1 VLQPPE
7 QAPTSVPDEGAD
19 GKLRRTMSL
28 QQVLFLGVGGQ
39 IGSGWLFA
47 MLYAAGAAGPAAII
61 SWLIG
66 GALIMLIALAW
77 MEVGSALP
85 RSGAIVRYPYLTHGG
100 LTGWIMGFSY
110 WIANISLPAIEAL
123 AVITYLGDAFSGLG
137 MLEVKDGVSVLTWP
151 TGIFT
156 AIGLMV
162 LFYFINAFGVRLL
175 SEANRWVTWWKII
188 VPSATFVLLLFVFNS
203 SNYTAHGFFPGGG
216 GSVFETVA
224 VSGIAFALM
233 GFRGVIDFSG
243 EVVNPRRTIPLGT
256 VGCVLIPLAVYLALQ
271 IAFIGAVN
279 WGDAGIS
286 VGDWSALGGSNW
298 ADGPLLHALRASSL
312 AALGAFATVLL
323 IDAIV
328 SPGAA
333 GYIYLGTAARVG
345 FGLSVHGYLPKA
357 FQKTNKHG
365 IPWVS
370 TVVTFVVGCVFFLP
384 APSWYRLVGF
394 ISAAMVLSALMAAV
408 CLPVMRRHAPS
419 LPRPFVLR
427 QPKLWAPLGF
437 LAAAAIM
444 YWAGYVTLVNLTV
457 VTFAGLAVYGA
468 HYAPHR
474 GWIPRRTGLA
484 MSAVYLAAWFYV
496 TDKGGWFLAT
506 GTESAH
512 GSWSFTVYC
521 AASTAVVVAYVAV
534 VWWLADAEGRQHT
547 RAGFWLVFL
556 LLATLPVSY
565 VGEFGPV
572 KDLAFPV
579 GTLMELAVALVAY
592 YWGVASGF
600 GTEELHKQVALEV
613 NREAAEAAA
622 VSRPAAEAVAAD

>member
-1 VLQPPE
+1 MLQSPE
-7 QAPTSVPDEGAD
+7 QSQQTAPDEGAD
-19 GKLRRTMSL
+19 GRLRRTMSL

-77 MEVGSALP
+77 MEVGAALP

-123 AVITYLGDAFSGLG
+123 AVITYLGSAFPGLDL
-137 MLEVKDGVSVLTWP
+137 MEVKAGVSVLTWP
-151 TGIFT
+151 AGVL
-156 AIGLMV
+156 AGIGLMI
-162 LFYFINAFGVRLL
+162 LFYLINTFGVRLL

-203 SNYTAHGFFPGGG
+203 SNYTAQGFFPGGG

-256 VGCVLIPLAVYLALQ
+256 IGCVLIPLAVYLALQ

-279 WGDAGIS
+279 WHDAGLS
-286 VGDWSALGGSNW
+286 VGNWSGLGGSSW
-298 ADGPLLHALRASSL
+298 ADGPLLHALRASSM

-323 IDAIV
+323 IDAVV
-328 SPGAA
+328 SPGGA

-365 IPWVS
+365 IPWFS
-370 TVVTFVVGCVFFLP
+370 TLVTFVVGCVFFLP

-427 QPKLWAPLGF
+427 QPKLWAPAGF
-437 LAAAAIM
+437 LAAAGIM

-474 GWIPRRTGLA
+474 GWIPRPVGLTV
-484 MSAVYLAAWFYV
+484 SAVYLAAWIYV
-496 TDKGGWFLAT
+496 SDMGGWFLAT
-506 GTESAH
+506 GTKAAD
-512 GSWSFTVYC
+512 GSWPFPVYC
-521 AASTAVVVAYVAV
+521 AASTAVVAAYCAT
-534 VWWLADAEGRQHT
+534 VWWLADAEGRRHT
-547 RAGFWLVFL
+547 RSGFWLVFL

-572 KDLAFPV
+572 KDLAFPA
-579 GTLMELAVALVAY
+579 GTLIELGVALTAY

-600 GTEELHKQVALEV
+600 ATEELEQSVALEI
-613 NREAAEAAA
+613 
-622 VSRPAAEAVAAD
+622 SRDATPAVALAD

>member
-1 VLQPPE
+1 MPDSLE
-7 QAPTSVPDEGAD
+7 QHARSEGAD
-19 GKLRRTMSL
+19 GRLRRTMSL

-47 MLYAAGAAGPAAII
+47 MLYAAGASGPAAIL

-77 MEVGSALP
+77 MEVGAALP

-110 WIANISLPAIEAL
+110 WIANVSLPAIEAI
-123 AVITYLGDAFSGLG
+123 AVITYLGDAFPGLE
-137 MLEVKDGVSVLTWP
+137 MLEVKSGVSVLTWP
-151 TGIFT
+151 SGILT
-156 AIGLMV
+156 AVGLMIAFH
-162 LFYFINAFGVRLL
+162 LINSFGVRLL
-175 SEANRWVTWWKII
+175 SEANRWVTWWKIL
-188 VPSATFVLLLFVFNS
+188 VPSVTFVLLLFVFNS
-203 SNYTAHGFFPGGG
+203 GNYTAHGFFPAGG

-243 EVVNPRRTIPLGT
+243 EVTDPRRTIPLGT

-279 WGDAGIS
+279 WGDAG
-286 VGDWSALGGSNW
+286 VATGDWHALAGSSW
-298 ADGPLLHALRASSL
+298 SDGPLLHALRASSM

-323 IDAIV
+323 IDAVV

-333 GYIYLGTAARVG
+333 GYIYLGNAARVG
-345 FGLSVHGYLPKA
+345 FGLSVHGYLPKS
-357 FQKTNKHG
+357 FQKTNRWG

-370 TVVTFVVGCVFFLP
+370 TTVAFAVGCVFFLP

-394 ISAAMVLSALMAAV
+394 ISAALVLSALMAAV
-408 CLPVMRRHAPS
+408 CLPVLRRHAPS
-419 LPRPFVLR
+419 LPRPFTLR
-427 QPKLWAPLGF
+427 RAGLWSPLGF

-444 YWAGYVTLVNLTV
+444 YWAGYVTLVNLTA

-474 GWIPRRTGLA
+474 GWITRRTGVA
-484 MSAVYLAAWFYV
+484 VSAVYLAAWLYI
-496 TDKGGWFLAT
+496 TDMGGWFLAT
-506 GTESAH
+506 GTEPAH
-512 GSWSFTVYC
+512 GSWPFAVYC
-521 AASTAVVVAYVAV
+521 AASTAAVVAYVAV
-534 VWWLADAEGRQHT
+534 IWWLANPEGRQHT
-547 RAGFWLVFL
+547 KAGSWLVFL
-556 LLATLPVSY
+556 LLATLPISY
-565 VGEFGPV
+565 AGEFGPV
-572 KDLAFPV
+572 KHLAFPV
-579 GTLMELAVALVAY
+579 GTLLELAVALVAY

-600 GTEELHKQVALEV
+600 ATEELEHSVALEKARADDPEPV
-613 NREAAEAAA
+613 NA
-622 VSRPAAEAVAAD
+622 

>member
-1 VLQPPE
+1 MPQSPE
-7 QAPTSVPDEGAD
+7 QSPSAVPDEGAD
-19 GKLRRTMSL
+19 GRLRRTMSL

-77 MEVGSALP
+77 MEVGAALP

-100 LTGWIMGFSY
+100 LTGWLMGFSY

-123 AVITYLGDAFSGLG
+123 AVITYLGDAFPGLD
-137 MLEVKDGVSVLTWP
+137 MLEVKEGVSVLTWP
-151 TGIFT
+151 VGIFT
-156 AIGLMV
+156 AIGLMI
-162 LFYFINAFGVRLL
+162 LFYLINAFGVRLL

-188 VPSATFVLLLFVFNS
+188 IPSATFVLLLFVFNS

-271 IAFIGAVN
+271 IAFVGAVN

-286 VGDWSALGGSNW
+286 VGDWSALGGSSW
-298 ADGPLLHALRASSL
+298 SDGPLLHALRASSM

-323 IDAIV
+323 IDAVV

-345 FGLSVHGYLPKA
+345 FGLSVHGYLPMA

-365 IPWVS
+365 IPWFS

-427 QPKLWAPLGF
+427 QPRIWAPAGF
-437 LAAAAIM
+437 LAAAGIM

-457 VTFAGLAVYGA
+457 VVFAGLAVYGA
-468 HYAPHR
+468 HYAPYR
-474 GWIPRRTGLA
+474 GWISRRTGLA
-484 MSAVYLAAWFYV
+484 VSAVYLALWIYV
-496 TDKGGWFLAT
+496 TDRGGWFLAP
-506 GTESAH
+506 GTEPAD
-512 GSWSFTVYC
+512 GSWSFAVYC
-521 AASTAVVVAYVAV
+521 AASTAVVVAYVAT
-534 VWWLADAEGRQHT
+534 VWWLADVEGRQHT
-547 RAGFWLVFL
+547 RSGFWLVFL

-579 GTLMELAVALVAY
+579 GTLIELGVALVAY

-600 GTEELHKQVALEV
+600 ATDELHEQVAVEIR
-613 NREAAEAAA
+613 REASAAVPAPVVAAA
-622 VSRPAAEAVAAD
+622 E